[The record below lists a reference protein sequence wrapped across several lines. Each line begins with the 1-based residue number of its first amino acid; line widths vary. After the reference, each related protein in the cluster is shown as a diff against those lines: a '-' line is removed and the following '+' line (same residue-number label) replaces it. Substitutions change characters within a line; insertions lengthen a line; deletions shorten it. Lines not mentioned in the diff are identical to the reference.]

1 MAQMPIEI
9 VEVGNTPTEWVNQA
23 LSLANSVQNE
33 FLYVRM
39 SEDDAQSFQM
49 YAFDHVMAAE
59 FINSMEQV
67 RISLGGYHPYL
78 VAIIDANLD
87 NTELTNLFASH
98 RAQKGL
104 SVITVANV
112 PSIIIP
118 PDRMSSY
125 LLYYLARY
133 TLSYIMPSHENHE
146 DTRGC
151 VYDKKTSKLDILKS
165 MKARSIC
172 NECRQALLSAKTAL
186 SPKQFI
192 ALDKMFD
199 MSGKILEGRLEVH
212 DKKDLLPRAFIGS
225 SSEGLEIANNIQTLL
240 EYELHSEIWNQ
251 GTIFGLGDATLEAL
265 EQAVLAYDFGI
276 FVFTPDDQLH
286 SRGEFKP
293 VARDNVIF
301 ELGLFIG
308 KLTRKRAFIIH
319 PAKKA
324 IALPS
329 DLAGI
334 TTATYDPGRPNL
346 AAALGP
352 ACQKIRDAAKRISQ
366 GPN

>member
-9 VEVGNTPTEWVNQA
+9 VEVGNIPPEWVDQA

-33 FLYVRM
+33 FLYLRM
-39 SEDDAQSFQM
+39 SNEDAQNFQM
-49 YAFDHVMAAE
+49 YAFDHVNAPE
-59 FINSMEQV
+59 FMDSMEQV
-67 RISLGGYHPYL
+67 RAGLRGYHPYL
-78 VAIIDANLD
+78 LAIIDADLD
-87 NTELTNLFASH
+87 GTNYSNLFGSH
-98 RAQKGL
+98 RAEKGIGI
-104 SVITVANV
+104 ITVANV
-112 PSIIIP
+112 QSIIIP
-118 PDRMSSY
+118 PDKMSSY

-133 TLSYIMPSHENHE
+133 TLSYIVPSHKNHNE
-146 DTRGC
+146 PRGC
-151 VYDKKTSKLDILKS
+151 VFDRKINKLDLLNS

-172 NECRQALLSAKTAL
+172 NECRQLLLSADTNL
-186 SPKQFI
+186 SPRQFM

-199 MSGKILEGRLEVH
+199 MSGKLLEGSLASQNKHEA
-212 DKKDLLPRAFIGS
+212 LPRTFIGS
-225 SSEGLEIANNIQTLL
+225 SSEGIEIANNVQTLL
-240 EYELHSEIWNQ
+240 EYDLNSEIWNQ
-251 GTIFGLGDATLEAL
+251 GTVFGLGDATLEAL

-286 SRGEFKP
+286 TRGEFKP

-334 TTATYDPGRPNL
+334 TTATYDPDKPNL

-352 ACQKIRDAAKRISQ
+352 ACQKIREAVKRVSK
-366 GPN
+366 